1 MIRKALRRVPPIV
14 LWFGALTLGAVIYVR
29 THPLVFNESFMA
41 HAHCIAGASRDLLG
55 YALDH
60 DGRYPIHPNGYG
72 DALVLIEGGW
82 DEALTGPGYTAAVFD
97 RVRKTGEDAPES
109 EFGRVYVQGLSTKSD
124 SRLAI
129 LFDKVP
135 TPGGDH
141 TQHFHRLFAP
151 LCREVLFV
159 KGDHTTIREKDW
171 PTFAKRQVE
180 LLIEAGFSREKAEE
194 YYAATP

>member
-1 MIRKALRRVPPIV
+1 MLVCCGVLAL
-14 LWFGALTLGAVIYVR
+14 ACTIYVR
-29 THPLVFNESFMA
+29 THPLVFNESFFE
-41 HAHCIAGASRDLLG
+41 HAHCIAGASSVLRG

-60 DGRYPIHPNGYG
+60 EGRYPTHANGYG
-72 DALVLIEGGW
+72 DALVLIDDHW
-82 DEALTGPGYTAAVFD
+82 DEALTGPGYTTAVFD
-97 RVRKTGEDAPES
+97 RVRKTGEDAPEA
-109 EFGRVYVQGLSTKSD
+109 EFGRVYVQGLNTESD

-141 TQHFHRLFAP
+141 TQHIHRFFAP

-159 KGDHTTIREKDW
+159 HGDHSTIREKDW
-171 PTFAKRQVE
+171 PAFAKHQVE
-180 LLIEAGFSREKAEE
+180 LLVDAGFTREKAEE